1 VLHVWKRVESYA
13 RDGFTSLVHG
23 KYRHEETR
31 ATSSQALRY
40 EGGSFLIVR
49 DMDEALLIC
58 DFIHGDRDAAE
69 IRSAFEGKTSE
80 GFDPELHLQRI
91 GVANQTTMLA
101 TESLEIARVV
111 GEAIRDRW
119 GEDEFPDRF
128 RSFDTICSATQ
139 DRQDA
144 VLELMQDRP
153 DLMVVVGGYNSSN
166 TTNLARICAQHV
178 PTYHIEADG
187 SIDPERGVISH
198 RQVDTGDVV
207 EESGWLPEEGTL
219 EIGLTAGA
227 STPDSLIGRTVRAI
241 LETFGEDPEL
251 ALAAS
256 TTVVR

>member
-1 VLHVWKRVESYA
+1 
-13 RDGFTSLVHG
+13 
-23 KYRHEETR
+23 
-31 ATSSQALRY
+31 
-40 EGGSFLIVR
+40 
-49 DMDEALLIC
+49 M
-58 DFIHGDRDAAE
+58 
-69 IRSAFEGKTSE
+69 
-80 GFDPELHLQRI
+80 
-91 GVANQTTMLA
+91 
-101 TESLEIARVV
+101 
-111 GEAIRDRW
+111 
-119 GEDEFPDRF
+119 
-128 RSFDTICSATQ
+128 
-139 DRQDA
+139 
-144 VLELMQDRP
+144 
-153 DLMVVVGGYNSSN
+153 
-166 TTNLARICAQHV
+166 